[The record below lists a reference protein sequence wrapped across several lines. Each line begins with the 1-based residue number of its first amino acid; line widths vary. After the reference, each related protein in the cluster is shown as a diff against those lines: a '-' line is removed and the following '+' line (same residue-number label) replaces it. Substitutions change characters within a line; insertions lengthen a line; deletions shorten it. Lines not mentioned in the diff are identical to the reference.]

1 MLRKPHVMTPDAV
14 DRAGFAAHRCGRA
27 HARGSTAVAQL
38 IASAALV
45 VSIAVAATVVSI
57 GIVRAGAHSASALR
71 AHADVAIAPGLTDR
85 GRPRG

>member
-1 MLRKPHVMTPDAV
+1 MLRKPHVITTDEA
-14 DRAGFAAHRCGRA
+14 DRTGFAAHRCGRA

-57 GIVRAGAHSASALR
+57 GIVRAGAHPTGAQP
-71 AHADVAIAPGLTDR
+71 AHLDVAVVPGPTDR
-85 GRPRG
+85 GRPRA